1 MIGFM
6 TLLPF
11 FILLATYTWW
21 MRSFARYRDSKENG
35 ILNLNVGG
43 RGENLINIPKLFGG
57 YIIYMY
63 LCTPI

>member
-21 MRSFARYRDSKENG
+21 MRLFARYRGSKEND

-43 RGENLINIPKLFGG
+43 TR
-57 YIIYMY
+57 
-63 LCTPI
+63 

>member
-43 RGENLINIPKLFGG
+43 TR
-57 YIIYMY
+57 
-63 LCTPI
+63 